1 MMHSIVLTGSF
12 QFKLEVSKVERE
24 MLLSLPNAIY
34 EAVLNIT
41 VYKTEINKLMCTKT
55 PIGVYENLWRLDVL
69 GVIDTVRDD
78 IAIHQDFKDQLKRSK
93 EGQNETR
100 LMWKAKTSL
109 NDCVNTDHMLQNF
122 LQSILFRTIFKA
134 TALHCDLPKAF
145 FRYESRNDFETP

>member
-1 MMHSIVLTGSF
+1 
-12 QFKLEVSKVERE
+12 

-41 VYKTEINKLMCTKT
+41 VCKTEINKLMCTKT

-93 EGQNETR
+93 EG
-100 LMWKAKTSL
+100 
-109 NDCVNTDHMLQNF
+109 
-122 LQSILFRTIFKA
+122 
-134 TALHCDLPKAF
+134 
-145 FRYESRNDFETP
+145 